1 MKSSP
6 SQNHFLLSDYQLEF
20 LTSDNPEEKKYHSR
34 IVDFYRDNSDK
45 ARFAFVDETLLQPEV
60 GKDRKVIHQGFYAM
74 SAVIIEADKI
84 KKARKILLDYA
95 NYEKNPDFK
104 FHANKN
110 SNSRNLKF
118 LEEIH
123 EILSSST
130 TIITVSTAVDYSPDD
145 DTQATLIR
153 EARHSNMLSLIQQA
167 QDRDDPVYAFVFERL
182 DDPVKNELDRE
193 AISRFIRENRI
204 KPIGRTQVSSRAE
217 KLLWIADVVC
227 YATQKVLRASEYTLY
242 DRIKD
247 HMEVYDAVT
256 QRYLDLSPD
265 PNRTISENKLKES
278 EVSQPI
284 GTLPND
290 LLRDVAYGRFIRE
303 EIKQN
308 LSSKGNLKQPADQ
321 QGLAYQRVQEQG
333 YSNLLSS
340 NQAVDQSIARGRL
353 TPIQMH
359 AIEELERRGVSIP
372 LEIQQLIK

>member
-1 MKSSP
+1 MNSSP
-6 SQNHFLLSDYQLEF
+6 SQDHFLLSDYQLAF
-20 LTSDNPEEKKYHSR
+20 CTSNDHEERNYHSR
-34 IVDFYRDNSDK
+34 IVDFYEENSDK
-45 ARFAFVDETLLQPEV
+45 ARFAFVDETFLQPKV
-60 GKDRKVIHQGFYAM
+60 DKDRKVIHQGFYAM

-84 KKARKILLDYA
+84 KAARTILLEYA
-95 NYEKNPDFK
+95 PNLDFK

-110 SNSRNLKF
+110 SDSRNLKF
-118 LEEIH
+118 LEKIH
-123 EILSSST
+123 GILSSST

-145 DTQATLIR
+145 DTQATLVR

-247 HMEVYDAVT
+247 YMEVYDAVT

-265 PNRTISENKLKES
+265 PNRTISESKLKES
-278 EVSQPI
+278 EVYQPI